1 MLGRCHERIPIVL
14 AWYVLLANFERYLD
28 ILTQRVCAFDVL
40 WHSGVRVYAYETR
53 EFRYHTGM
61 SAMVK

>member
-1 MLGRCHERIPIVL
+1 ML